1 MKKTR
6 QQIIDQKYLIFIE
19 NEEEFNILKNNG
31 FELTKV
37 YRGAHCYSEITETYD
52 SSSTKI
58 FKGHYYKD
66 SYKDQILTIHD
77 IELPPRFP
85 FKLTEENF
93 VKLVKAAPKVYK
105 RELCELFTP
114 RIFTDTFVMIRER
127 YYNLMRKGFDENG
140 QKVLDEIF
148 GADVIEK
155 PFPKFMKSKEYGT
168 IVLFSKSEVGKV
180 IKAASNYHLDYQS
193 DVWDMICFEDVEI
206 EIIEKN

>member
-19 NEEEFNILKNNG
+19 NKEEFNTLKKNG
-31 FELTKV
+31 FELTGK
-37 YRGAHCYSEITETYD
+37 YFGAYCYSESDNSYD
-52 SSSTKI
+52 SDSTKT
-58 FKGHYYKD
+58 FKGTYKPEIFQD
-66 SYKDQILTIHD
+66 KILTIND
-77 IELPPRFP
+77 IELARFP

>member
-6 QQIIDQKYLIFIE
+6 QQIIDEKYLIFIE
-19 NEEEFNILKNNG
+19 NENEFYTLKRNG
-31 FELTKV
+31 FELTSK
-37 YRGAHCYSEITETYD
+37 YYGACCYSEIDNTYD
-52 SSSTKI
+52 SDSTKT

-168 IVLFSKSEVGKV
+168 IVLFSMPKEGRVVKETNRHYFGYISTDWNMDK
-180 IKAASNYHLDYQS
+180 
-193 DVWDMICFEDVEI
+193 FEDVEI
-206 EIIEKN
+206 EITEKN